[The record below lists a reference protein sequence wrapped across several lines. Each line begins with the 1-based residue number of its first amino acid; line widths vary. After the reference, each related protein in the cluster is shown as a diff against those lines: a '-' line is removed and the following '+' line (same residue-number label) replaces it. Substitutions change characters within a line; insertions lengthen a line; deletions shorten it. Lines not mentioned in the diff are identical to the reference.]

1 MKEYRFHEGCL
12 EHKWQSSYRRLWMV
26 MKNNVI
32 FIFRD
37 RPFIPENH
45 EGTLTIDPTTK
56 FEVRPEK
63 ANNYKFILYTGNRR
77 RINTF
82 KSDKK
87 SERDLWRGY
96 IVGVARQKVPDDLDL
111 PRDIINKIKQDVAN
125 YHLLNGSEPPIQ
137 FDAVSQKSNTENSPR
152 QSLISARS
160 NPNRKSVLSDD
171 SGVISHRSNSR
182 SSGSGSLTIDGVG
195 GGPVMRHK
203 FSNHQDDTV
212 TPSWFFEACTREKA
226 ESYLAIAAERKYGD
240 TLMRESNRFKQD
252 GSYVISKRLVKQGRS
267 SIEHYEVIR
276 VERGYK
282 IKVENQHEAM
292 RNLTSVMNYFVT
304 TSGTY
309 GTNPLTTNRLSD
321 FGMVEDPYNT
331 GRLQP
336 ADTVADILNEPPPDY
351 EEPVPSRPQ
360 RQGFKTVTP
369 STAKSSYSEES
380 SVPYQQARHSYNTTR
395 AASDYKVRAG
405 KPSLDDIQTNI
416 KAAAAID
423 MFDKT
428 IDPFDEPARAEDY
441 INLQDLQRQEEE
453 VEEDSPLHPAPPV
466 PRSTIPPVPN
476 PVIPAPPAPHQPIS
490 KISYVNE
497 EPIIP
502 PAPPPPRHERAKS
515 VPNLAQQLQTAKLNP
530 VLEMKAVTNAPP
542 PSVKHVAS
550 TPTFQPVNNFGA
562 DSPTPQQLGL
572 RKTDFTKPD
581 PSKGAIMTSAQKSPV
596 TKSVSVPSPQQMGL
610 KPARKSVSLDPEPE
624 KTDDGRVIDD
634 SHPGGVSSI
643 ASRFEKKIESTT
655 PQKQLTGVGTVI
667 NQAPQPTA
675 CPNTS
680 DHSYLN
686 TQSQVNGENPYD
698 DAKTPVA
705 CGRQRS
711 KSTPTISPEIREQ
724 LKVSKIGPEPS
735 FMRHLN
741 NVLGGQQQQQRK
753 STIPAIPGRQPQNFI
768 EDDDDLY
775 EQLPETDG

>member
-369 STAKSSYSEES
+369 STAKF
-380 SVPYQQARHSYNTTR
+380 PYQQARHSYNTTR

-441 INLQDLQRQEEE
+441 INLQDLQRQ
-453 VEEDSPLHPAPPV
+453 
-466 PRSTIPPVPN
+466 
-476 PVIPAPPAPHQPIS
+476 
-490 KISYVNE
+490 
-497 EPIIP
+497 
-502 PAPPPPRHERAKS
+502 APPPPRHERAKS

-698 DAKTPVA
+698 DAKTPV
-705 CGRQRS
+705 
-711 KSTPTISPEIREQ
+711 
-724 LKVSKIGPEPS
+724 SKIGPEPS

>member
-125 YHLLNGSEPPIQ
+125 YHLLNGSDPPVQI
-137 FDAVSQKSNTENSPR
+137 DAVSQRSLTENSPR
-152 QSLISARS
+152 QSLNSARS

-212 TPSWFFEACTREKA
+212 TPGWFFEACTREKA

-309 GTNPLTTNRLSD
+309 STNPLTTNRLSD

-369 STAKSSYSEES
+369 SSAKSSYSEES
-380 SVPYQQARHSYNTTR
+380 S
-395 AASDYKVRAG
+395 
-405 KPSLDDIQTNI
+405 
-416 KAAAAID
+416 AAID

-441 INLQDLQRQEEE
+441 INLQDLQRQEEK
-453 VEEDSPLHPAPPV
+453 VEEDTPLHPAPPV
-466 PRSTIPPVPN
+466 PRSTLPPVPN
-476 PVIPAPPAPHQPIS
+476 TVIPAPPAPHQVIS

-530 VLEMKAVTNAPP
+530 VLEKKAVTNAPP

-562 DSPTPQQLGL
+562 NSPTPQQLGL
-572 RKTDFTKPD
+572 RPTNYTKPD

-596 TKSVSVPSPQQMGL
+596 TKSTSFPSPQQMGL
-610 KPARKSVSLDPEPE
+610 RPARKSVSLDPEPE
-624 KTDDGRVIDD
+624 KTDNEPEIDD

-643 ASRFEKKIESTT
+643 ASRFEKKIESIT

-680 DHSYLN
+680 EHSYLN
-686 TQSQVNGENPYD
+686 TQSQENGDNPYD

-724 LKVSKIGPEPS
+724 LKVSKIVPEQS

>member
-380 SVPYQQARHSYNTTR
+380 S
-395 AASDYKVRAG
+395 
-405 KPSLDDIQTNI
+405 
-416 KAAAAID
+416 AAID

-441 INLQDLQRQEEE
+441 INLQDLQRQ
-453 VEEDSPLHPAPPV
+453 
-466 PRSTIPPVPN
+466 
-476 PVIPAPPAPHQPIS
+476 
-490 KISYVNE
+490 
-497 EPIIP
+497 
-502 PAPPPPRHERAKS
+502 APPPPRHERAKS

>member
-125 YHLLNGSEPPIQ
+125 YHLLNGSDPPVQI
-137 FDAVSQKSNTENSPR
+137 DAVSQRSLTENSPR
-152 QSLISARS
+152 QSLNSARS

-212 TPSWFFEACTREKA
+212 TPGWFFEACTREKA

-309 GTNPLTTNRLSD
+309 STNPLTTNRLSD

-369 STAKSSYSEES
+369 SSAKSVDDDYDNSF
-380 SVPYQQARHSYNTTR
+380 PYQQARHSYNTTR

-441 INLQDLQRQEEE
+441 INLQDLQRQ
-453 VEEDSPLHPAPPV
+453 
-466 PRSTIPPVPN
+466 
-476 PVIPAPPAPHQPIS
+476 
-490 KISYVNE
+490 
-497 EPIIP
+497 
-502 PAPPPPRHERAKS
+502 APPPPRHERAKS

-530 VLEMKAVTNAPP
+530 VLEKKAVTNAPP

-562 DSPTPQQLGL
+562 NSPTPQQLGL
-572 RKTDFTKPD
+572 RPTNYTKPD

-596 TKSVSVPSPQQMGL
+596 TKSTSFPSPQQMGL
-610 KPARKSVSLDPEPE
+610 RPARKSVSLDPEPE
-624 KTDDGRVIDD
+624 KTDNEPEIDD

-643 ASRFEKKIESTT
+643 ASRFEKKIESIT

-680 DHSYLN
+680 EHSYLN
-686 TQSQVNGENPYD
+686 TQSQENGDNPYD

-724 LKVSKIGPEPS
+724 LKVSKIVPEQS

>member
-380 SVPYQQARHSYNTTR
+380 S
-395 AASDYKVRAG
+395 
-405 KPSLDDIQTNI
+405 
-416 KAAAAID
+416 AAID

-441 INLQDLQRQEEE
+441 INLQDLQRQE

>member
-380 SVPYQQARHSYNTTR
+380 S
-395 AASDYKVRAG
+395 
-405 KPSLDDIQTNI
+405 
-416 KAAAAID
+416 AAID

-441 INLQDLQRQEEE
+441 INLQDLQRQEE

>member
-12 EHKWQSSYRRLWMV
+12 DHKWQSSYRRLWMV

-111 PRDIINKIKQDVAN
+111 PRDIINKIKQDVGN
-125 YHLLNGSEPPIQ
+125 YHLLNGSDPPAQ
-137 FDAVSQKSNTENSPR
+137 FDIVSQESNTENSPR
-152 QSLISARS
+152 QSMNSRKS

-171 SGVISHRSNSR
+171 SGVISHRSHSR

-252 GSYVISKRLVKQGRS
+252 GSYVISKRIVKQGRS
-267 SIEHYEVIR
+267 SVEHYEVIR

-292 RNLTSVMNYFVT
+292 RNLTNVMNYFVT

-321 FGMVEDPYNT
+321 YGMVEDPYNT

-351 EEPVPSRPQ
+351 EEPVQSRPQ
-360 RQGFKTVTP
+360 LISRQGHKTVTP
-369 STAKSSYSEES
+369 SSTKFN
-380 SVPYQQARHSYNTTR
+380 YQQARHSYNTTR

-441 INLQDLQRQEEE
+441 INLQDLQRQE
-453 VEEDSPLHPAPPV
+453 DFPLFPAPPV
-466 PRSTIPPVPN
+466 PHTAMLP
-476 PVIPAPPAPHQPIS
+476 PPAPHQPIPT
-490 KISYVNE
+490 KSYVND
-497 EPIIP
+497 EPTIP

-515 VPNLAQQLQTAKLNP
+515 VPNLAQQLQNAQLNP
-530 VLEMKAVTNAPP
+530 VLDKIADTNAPP
-542 PSVKHVAS
+542 PSVKHVPSAPLLPDND
-550 TPTFQPVNNFGA
+550 TRGGV
-562 DSPTPQQLGL
+562 PTPQQLGL
-572 RKTDFTKPD
+572 RKTDTTKPD
-581 PSKGAIMTSAQKSPV
+581 PSKGAIMRSPV
-596 TKSVSVPSPQQMGL
+596 TNPISVPSPQQMGL
-610 KPARKSVSLDPEPE
+610 RPVRKSVSLTNNQPDNKDVDPGVDP
-624 KTDDGRVIDD
+624 
-634 SHPGGVSSI
+634 SHPGDVSSI
-643 ASRFEKKIESTT
+643 KSKFEKIVNIT
-655 PQKQLTGVGTVI
+655 PQKQLTGVGSVI
-667 NQAPQPTA
+667 NQAPKPTA

-686 TQSQVNGENPYD
+686 TQSQANSENPYD
-698 DAKTPVA
+698 DAKTPVSRLA
-705 CGRQRS
+705 
-711 KSTPTISPEIREQ
+711 PEQ
-724 LKVSKIGPEPS
+724 S

-741 NVLGGQQQQQRK
+741 DMLGGQQQKK
-753 STIPAIPGRQPQNFI
+753 STIPAIPGRISQNFI

-775 EQLPETDG
+775 EKLPETDG

>member
-369 STAKSSYSEES
+369 STAKF
-380 SVPYQQARHSYNTTR
+380 PYQQARHSYNTTR

-441 INLQDLQRQEEE
+441 INLQDLQRQ
-453 VEEDSPLHPAPPV
+453 
-466 PRSTIPPVPN
+466 
-476 PVIPAPPAPHQPIS
+476 
-490 KISYVNE
+490 
-497 EPIIP
+497 
-502 PAPPPPRHERAKS
+502 APPPPRHERAKS

>member
-369 STAKSSYSEES
+369 STAKSVDDDYDNSF
-380 SVPYQQARHSYNTTR
+380 PYQQARHSYNTTR

-441 INLQDLQRQEEE
+441 INLQDLQRQ
-453 VEEDSPLHPAPPV
+453 
-466 PRSTIPPVPN
+466 
-476 PVIPAPPAPHQPIS
+476 
-490 KISYVNE
+490 
-497 EPIIP
+497 
-502 PAPPPPRHERAKS
+502 APPPPRHERAKS

>member
-12 EHKWQSSYRRLWMV
+12 DHKWQSSYRRLWMV

-111 PRDIINKIKQDVAN
+111 PRDIINKIKQDVGN
-125 YHLLNGSEPPIQ
+125 YHLLNGSDPPAQ
-137 FDAVSQKSNTENSPR
+137 FDIVSQESNTENSPR
-152 QSLISARS
+152 QSMNSRRS

-171 SGVISHRSNSR
+171 SGVISHRSHSR

-252 GSYVISKRLVKQGRS
+252 GSYVISKRIVKQGRS
-267 SIEHYEVIR
+267 SVEHYEVIR

-292 RNLTSVMNYFVT
+292 RNLTNVMNYFVT

-321 FGMVEDPYNT
+321 YGMVEDPYNT

-351 EEPVPSRPQ
+351 EEPVQSRPQ
-360 RQGFKTVTP
+360 LISRQGHKTVTP
-369 STAKSSYSEES
+369 SSTKFN
-380 SVPYQQARHSYNTTR
+380 YQQARHSYNTTR

-441 INLQDLQRQEEE
+441 INLQDLQRQE
-453 VEEDSPLHPAPPV
+453 DFPLFPAPPV
-466 PRSTIPPVPN
+466 PHTAMLP
-476 PVIPAPPAPHQPIS
+476 PPAPHQPIPT
-490 KISYVNE
+490 KSYVND
-497 EPIIP
+497 EPTIP

-515 VPNLAQQLQTAKLNP
+515 VPNLAQQLQNAQLNP
-530 VLEMKAVTNAPP
+530 VLDKIADTNAPP
-542 PSVKHVAS
+542 PSVKHVPSAPLLPDND
-550 TPTFQPVNNFGA
+550 TRGGV
-562 DSPTPQQLGL
+562 PTPQQLGL
-572 RKTDFTKPD
+572 RKTDTTKPD
-581 PSKGAIMTSAQKSPV
+581 PSKGAIMRSPV
-596 TKSVSVPSPQQMGL
+596 TNPISVPSPQQMGL
-610 KPARKSVSLDPEPE
+610 RPVRKSVSLTNNQPDNKDVDPGVDP
-624 KTDDGRVIDD
+624 
-634 SHPGGVSSI
+634 SHPGDVSSI
-643 ASRFEKKIESTT
+643 KSKFEKIVNIT
-655 PQKQLTGVGTVI
+655 PQKQLTGVGSVI
-667 NQAPQPTA
+667 NQAPKPTA

-686 TQSQVNGENPYD
+686 TQSQANSENPYD
-698 DAKTPVA
+698 DAKTPVSRLA
-705 CGRQRS
+705 
-711 KSTPTISPEIREQ
+711 PEQ
-724 LKVSKIGPEPS
+724 S

-741 NVLGGQQQQQRK
+741 DMLGGQQQKK
-753 STIPAIPGRQPQNFI
+753 STIPAIPGRISQNFI

-775 EQLPETDG
+775 EKLPETDG

>member
-12 EHKWQSSYRRLWMV
+12 DHKWQSSYRRLWMV

-111 PRDIINKIKQDVAN
+111 PRDIINKIKQDVGN
-125 YHLLNGSEPPIQ
+125 YHLLNGSDPPAQ
-137 FDAVSQKSNTENSPR
+137 FDVVSQKSNTENSPR
-152 QSLISARS
+152 QSMNSGRS

-171 SGVISHRSNSR
+171 SGVISHRSHSR

-252 GSYVISKRLVKQGRS
+252 GSYVISKRIVKQGRS

-292 RNLTSVMNYFVT
+292 RNLTNVMNYFVT

-309 GTNPLTTNRLSD
+309 GTNPLTTNRLGD

-351 EEPVPSRPQ
+351 EEPVQSRPQ
-360 RQGFKTVTP
+360 LISRQGHKTVTP
-369 STAKSSYSEES
+369 SSAKFN
-380 SVPYQQARHSYNTTR
+380 YQQARHSYNTTR

-441 INLQDLQRQEEE
+441 INLQDLQRQE
-453 VEEDSPLHPAPPV
+453 DFPLFPAPPV
-466 PRSTIPPVPN
+466 PHTAVPL
-476 PVIPAPPAPHQPIS
+476 PPAPHQPIPT
-490 KISYVNE
+490 KSYVNE
-497 EPIIP
+497 EPTIP

-515 VPNLAQQLQTAKLNP
+515 VPNLAQQLQNAQLIP
-530 VLEMKAVTNAPP
+530 VLDKKAVTNAPP
-542 PSVKHVAS
+542 PSVKHVNS
-550 TPTFQPVNNFGA
+550 TPQFQPVNNFG
-562 DSPTPQQLGL
+562 DGVPTPQQLGL
-572 RKTDFTKPD
+572 RKTDTTKPD
-581 PSKGAIMTSAQKSPV
+581 PSKGAIMRSPEKSPV
-596 TKSVSVPSPQQMGL
+596 MHSISVPSPQQMGL
-610 KPARKSVSLDPEPE
+610 KPARKSVSLDSEPE
-624 KTDDGRVIDD
+624 KTNDGPAIDV

-643 ASRFEKKIESTT
+643 KSRFEKIVNVT
-655 PQKQLTGVGTVI
+655 PQKQLTGVGSVT
-667 NQAPQPTA
+667 NQASQPTA

-686 TQSQVNGENPYD
+686 TQSQPSNENPYD

-724 LKVSKIGPEPS
+724 LKVSRLAPEQS

-741 NVLGGQQQQQRK
+741 DMLGGQQQKK
-753 STIPAIPGRQPQNFI
+753 STIPAIPGRIPQNFI

-775 EQLPETDG
+775 DKLPETDG

>member
-1 MKEYRFHEGCL
+1 
-12 EHKWQSSYRRLWMV
+12 
-26 MKNNVI
+26 
-32 FIFRD
+32 
-37 RPFIPENH
+37 
-45 EGTLTIDPTTK
+45 
-56 FEVRPEK
+56 
-63 ANNYKFILYTGNRR
+63 
-77 RINTF
+77 
-82 KSDKK
+82 
-87 SERDLWRGY
+87 
-96 IVGVARQKVPDDLDL
+96 
-111 PRDIINKIKQDVAN
+111 
-125 YHLLNGSEPPIQ
+125 
-137 FDAVSQKSNTENSPR
+137 
-152 QSLISARS
+152 
-160 NPNRKSVLSDD
+160 
-171 SGVISHRSNSR
+171 
-182 SSGSGSLTIDGVG
+182 
-195 GGPVMRHK
+195 
-203 FSNHQDDTV
+203 
-212 TPSWFFEACTREKA
+212 
-226 ESYLAIAAERKYGD
+226 
-240 TLMRESNRFKQD
+240 
-252 GSYVISKRLVKQGRS
+252 
-267 SIEHYEVIR
+267 
-276 VERGYK
+276 
-282 IKVENQHEAM
+282 M

-360 RQGFKTVTP
+360 RQVFKTVTP
-369 STAKSSYSEES
+369 STAKF
-380 SVPYQQARHSYNTTR
+380 PYQQARHSYNTTR
-395 AASDYKVRAG
+395 AASEYKVRAG

-476 PVIPAPPAPHQPIS
+476 TDIPAPPAPHQPIS

-530 VLEMKAVTNAPP
+530 VLEKKAVTNAPP

-550 TPTFQPVNNFGA
+550 TPQFKPVNNFGA

-581 PSKGAIMTSAQKSPV
+581 PSEGSIMRSGGKSTV
-596 TKSVSVPSPQQMGL
+596 TKSISVPSPQQMGL
-610 KPARKSVSLDPEPE
+610 RPARKSVSLDPEPE
-624 KTDDGRVIDD
+624 KTEDAEPEIDV

-686 TQSQVNGENPYD
+686 TQNQENGDNPYD
-698 DAKTPVA
+698 DAKTP
-705 CGRQRS
+705 
-711 KSTPTISPEIREQ
+711 
-724 LKVSKIGPEPS
+724 VSKIGPEPS